1 MTRFRGPAN
10 RATDRK
16 PAMIDPVNRGRPWT
30 GADRTGGPVDEVFD
44 QLRRHIPGLI
54 VERLEATH
62 PGDDDNVYFIGDEHG
77 PDRIQ
82 LDTAPGGQPYFLI
95 ENGGRHQTSETT
107 EAAVIIRSWLEHS
120 RPPASPL

>member
-1 MTRFRGPAN
+1 
-10 RATDRK
+10 
-16 PAMIDPVNRGRPWT
+16 MIDLVNRGRPWT

-44 QLRRHIPGLI
+44 QLRRHVPGLT

-62 PGDDDNVYFIGDEHG
+62 PADDDNVYFIGDEHG

-82 LDTAPGGQPYFLI
+82 LDTAPGGQPLFLI
-95 ENGGRHQTSETT
+95 ENGDRHQTSETA
-107 EAAVIIRSWLEHS
+107 EAALIIRGWLEHG